1 MRREI
6 CLELGRSLRP
16 KHGPWMEAKTKK
28 RGRGPVDRERERER
42 ERVREGRRFLIQIYE
57 TQIMSLGCAYVAP
70 TYIVCDH

>member
-28 RGRGPVDRERERER
+28 RGRTVDGERERL
-42 ERVREGRRFLIQIYE
+42 REGRRFLIQIYE
-57 TQIMSLGCAYVAP
+57 TQIMSLGCAYVAL